1 MKRIVLLSALVFVA
15 ACGPKE
21 EPAPE
26 IVEPKTKPSL
36 ETFGVSTTTKDMF
49 KREGMAKL
57 QQKLNGKLSA
67 VKEELAEGA
76 ADAGGNTLKNK
87 PPEEQLEITA
97 MLDEKTQRALGAFQK
112 AENLPET
119 GMPDYE
125 TLDRLGMEPSDLF
138 HHRPPANRNKRD
150 EQRGE
155 KREEQKKVDEKQQGK

>member
-1 MKRIVLLSALVFVA
+1 MKRIVMTLALALA
-15 ACGPKE
+15 ACAPEE
-21 EPAPE
+21 EPMPE

-36 ETFGVSTTTKDMF
+36 ETFGVSETTKDMF
-49 KREGMAKL
+49 KREGMARL
-57 QQKLNGKLSA
+57 QQKLNNKLST

-87 PPEEQLEITA
+87 PPEEKLVITA

-125 TLDRLGMEPSDLF
+125 TLDRLGMKPSDLF

-155 KREEQKKVDEKQQGK
+155 KLEEEKKVEEKQQKQ